1 MNWADKAERG
11 SESLIRLIVWLA
23 RSMGRSFCRI
33 LLYPIILYFIFS
45 DRTAR
50 RASFEFIQAVKGRR
64 ARMTEVFNHL
74 YHFAATLLDRV
85 YMASNEF
92 KRFEVI
98 IENRYLLDQGLSY
111 GRGCVLLG
119 SHLGSFDFMLLAT
132 RFTDPLPLSIMMRVD
147 PRARVRRIAG
157 IDDSQLRI
165 IPLGEVGSF
174 LRAYDLI
181 KQGEAVAILADR
193 IEGHSALPVQ
203 FFGRAIMLPTAPY
216 VLAARS
222 GAKLLACFGIY
233 EGANRYRIKFIET
246 GICLEPQSRGPELQ
260 AAVDRYALIL
270 EEQAKLYP
278 MNWFN
283 FYSYWDDQKVSM

>member
-1 MNWADKAERG
+1 MKWTEKAERG
-11 SESLIRLIVWLA
+11 SECLIRLIVWLA

-33 LLYPIILYFIFS
+33 LLYPIVLYFMLA

-50 RASFEFIQAVKGRR
+50 RASFEFIQSVKGRR

-85 YMASNEF
+85 YMASNDF
-92 KRFEVI
+92 KRFEVT
-98 IENRYLLDQGLSY
+98 IENRYLLDQGLSF

-119 SHLGSFDFMLLAT
+119 SHLGSFDLMVLAT
-132 RFTDPLPLSIMMRVD
+132 RFTNPLPLSIMMRVD

-174 LRAYDLI
+174 LRAYDLL
-181 KQGEAVAILADR
+181 KQGEVVAILADR
-193 IEGHSALPVQ
+193 VEGHSVLPVH
-203 FFGRAIMLPTAPY
+203 FFGQTIMLPTAPY

-246 GICLEPQSRGPELQ
+246 GICLESHSRGSELQ
-260 AAVDRYALIL
+260 AAVSRYALIL

-278 MNWFN
+278 LNWFN
-283 FYSYWDDQKVSM
+283 FYPYWDQQKVLI

>member
-1 MNWADKAERG
+1 MKWTEKAERG
-11 SESLIRLIVWLA
+11 NESLIRLIVWLA

-33 LLYPIILYFIFS
+33 LLYPIVLYFILA

-50 RASFEFIQAVKGRR
+50 HASFEFIQAVKGER
-64 ARMTEVFNHL
+64 ARTTEVFNHF

-85 YMASNEF
+85 YMASNDF
-92 KRFEVI
+92 KRFDVT
-98 IENRYLLDQGLSY
+98 IENRYLLDQGLSH

-119 SHLGSFDFMLLAT
+119 SHLGSFDLMLLAT

-174 LRAYDLI
+174 LRAYDLL
-181 KQGEAVAILADR
+181 KQGEVVAILADR

-203 FFGRAIMLPTAPY
+203 FFGRPIRLPTAPY

-233 EGANRYRIKFIET
+233 EGTNRYRIRFVET
-246 GICLEPQSRGPELQ
+246 GICLESHSRGPELQ
-260 AAVDRYALIL
+260 AAVDRYAVIL
-270 EEQAKLYP
+270 EEQARLYP
-278 MNWFN
+278 LNWFN
-283 FYSYWDDQKVSM
+283 FYPYWDEQRISI